1 MFNKLI
7 MSNDNIFRA
16 GYDFC
21 VYQKYDSHEHGPWD
35 ILGEEMGNNIL
46 IHSIRSDTNTDS
58 INPNK
63 LKSFFCS
70 LNLIHDSYMNN
81 IHSLGEQN
89 KQSCRDTVSLKAVD
103 DWNKLK
109 YSSGTCKSK
118 MKLGFMYKYKFA
130 NMIIGI
136 DKTACIIQIQR
147 KFREIQRLKKI
158 KANIIHRHWRQCSW
172 DPTFSLARKLVI
184 KRAEL

>member
-1 MFNKLI
+1 
-7 MSNDNIFRA
+7 MSNDNNFRA
-16 GYDFC
+16 EYDLC
-21 VYQKYDSHEHGPWD
+21 VYQKYDCHEHGPWD
-35 ILGEEMGNNIL
+35 ISGEEMGNNIL
-46 IHSIRSDTNTDS
+46 IQSIKSDTNTDS

-70 LNLIHDSYMNN
+70 LNLIHDSYINSIDN
-81 IHSLGEQN
+81 LGTQN

-109 YSSGTCKSK
+109 YSSGSGKPK
-118 MKLGFMYKYKFA
+118 MKLGCMYKYKFA

-136 DKTACIIQIQR
+136 DKTYLIVNFQN
-147 KFREIQRLKKI
+147 KFRDIQRLKKI

-172 DPTFSLARKLVI
+172 NPKFALARKLVI
-184 KRAEL
+184 KRAELENHED